1 MEALS
6 LIGDLGLNVVDEKEV
21 ARCKEMFTLYD
32 EDKDGKLTYA
42 ELLTCVR
49 CCGRNPS
56 VDEFKE
62 MVQVIDT
69 KLVRLS
75 ALAPRGIPQCF
86 APAVSPPISLSLR
99 CVERRPSR
107 FSLSL
112 VPCQQDGALAFDDF
126 MSLYVMQL
134 KDGPNNEAEMLEAF
148 QAFDKAGNGYIMVDD
163 LKHVLT
169 EMGTDRLT
177 PEEAD
182 MMLKL
187 ADKDGDGVLNYE
199 EIIQVLSQDGA

>member
-1 MEALS
+1 MEALA
-6 LIGDLGLNVVDEKEV
+6 LIGDLGLNVVDDKEI

-69 KLVRLS
+69 KL
-75 ALAPRGIPQCF
+75 
-86 APAVSPPISLSLR
+86 
-99 CVERRPSR
+99 
-107 FSLSL
+107 
-112 VPCQQDGALAFDDF
+112 DGALSFDDF

-134 KDGPNNEAEMLEAF
+134 KDGPNNESEMLEAF
-148 QAFDKAGNGYIMVDD
+148 QAFDKAGNGFIMVDD
-163 LKHVLT
+163 LKQVLT
-169 EMGTDRLT
+169 TMGTDRLT

-182 MMLKL
+182 IMLKL

-199 EIIQVLSQDGA
+199 EIISVLSSDGAN

>member
-6 LIGDLGLNVVDEKEV
+6 LIGDLGLNVVDEKEI
-21 ARCKEMFTLYD
+21 ARCREMFTLYD

-69 KLVRLS
+69 KLVRT
-75 ALAPRGIPQCF
+75 
-86 APAVSPPISLSLR
+86 PAVAMFLMPSPAPSLRPPSTHPYLSL
-99 CVERRPSR
+99 C
-107 FSLSL
+107 LT
-112 VPCQQDGALAFDDF
+112 QDGALAFDDF

-134 KDGPNNEAEMLEAF
+134 KDGPNNEQEMLEAF
-148 QAFDKAGNGYIMVDD
+148 QAFDKAGNGFIMVDD

-199 EIIQVLSQDGA
+199 EIIQVLAQDGA

>member
-6 LIGDLGLNVVDEKEV
+6 LIGDLGLNVVDEKEI
-21 ARCKEMFTLYD
+21 ARCKDMFMLYD

-75 ALAPRGIPQCF
+75 
-86 APAVSPPISLSLR
+86 R
-99 CVERRPSR
+99 CRRRP
-107 FSLSL
+107 L
-112 VPCQQDGALAFDDF
+112 
-126 MSLYVMQL
+126 
-134 KDGPNNEAEMLEAF
+134 
-148 QAFDKAGNGYIMVDD
+148 
-163 LKHVLT
+163 
-169 EMGTDRLT
+169 
-177 PEEAD
+177 
-182 MMLKL
+182 
-187 ADKDGDGVLNYE
+187 LNYP
-199 EIIQVLSQDGA
+199 

>member
-6 LIGDLGLNVVDEKEV
+6 LIGDLGLNVVDEKEI
-21 ARCKEMFTLYD
+21 ARCKDMFVLYD

-75 ALAPRGIPQCF
+75 R
-86 APAVSPPISLSLR
+86 R
-99 CVERRPSR
+99 RRPLLNSPWPR
-107 FSLSL
+107 SLTVARLGPSL
-112 VPCQQDGALAFDDF
+112 PFCPPFFPGRRSGL
-126 MSLYVMQL
+126 
-134 KDGPNNEAEMLEAF
+134 
-148 QAFDKAGNGYIMVDD
+148 
-163 LKHVLT
+163 
-169 EMGTDRLT
+169 
-177 PEEAD
+177 
-182 MMLKL
+182 
-187 ADKDGDGVLNYE
+187 
-199 EIIQVLSQDGA
+199 

>member
-21 ARCKEMFTLYD
+21 ARCREMFTLYD

-69 KLVRLS
+69 KLVRLLRS
-75 ALAPRGIPQCF
+75 LLAPH
-86 APAVSPPISLSLR
+86 SPPAQSIAL
-99 CVERRPSR
+99 P
-107 FSLSL
+107 
-112 VPCQQDGALAFDDF
+112 PCPA
-126 MSLYVMQL
+126 
-134 KDGPNNEAEMLEAF
+134 
-148 QAFDKAGNGYIMVDD
+148 
-163 LKHVLT
+163 
-169 EMGTDRLT
+169 TDRGWCSPCRRMVRWPLT
-177 PEEAD
+177 
-182 MMLKL
+182 
-187 ADKDGDGVLNYE
+187 
-199 EIIQVLSQDGA
+199 ISCRCT